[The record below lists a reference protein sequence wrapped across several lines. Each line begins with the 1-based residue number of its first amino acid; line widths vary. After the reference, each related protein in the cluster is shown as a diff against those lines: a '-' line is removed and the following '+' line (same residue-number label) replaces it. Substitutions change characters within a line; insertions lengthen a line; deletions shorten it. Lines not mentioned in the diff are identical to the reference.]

1 MRRSTVRAL
10 ALVAASAIF
19 AAVALPVVAQ
29 TKPPEKTAK
38 EKSIVQAME
47 ENKIT
52 LVRAIEVAEESSK
65 GKAIGARAALD
76 RDKLSFTVQCV
87 VDDKLEVVRIDGKTG
102 KTIGRKDDKDG
113 KEGGDDAKREKKPKT
128 PPPDSPGRPIQ
139 P

>member
-1 MRRSTVRAL
+1 MRRSSVRVL
-10 ALVAASAIF
+10 ATIVASA
-19 AAVALPVVAQ
+19 AVAVVALPVLAQ
-29 TKPPEKTAK
+29 SKPPEKTAK
-38 EKSIVQAME
+38 EKPIVQAME
-47 ENKIT
+47 EHKIT
-52 LVRAIEVAEESSK
+52 LVRAVEIAEESSK

-87 VDDKLEVVRIDGKTG
+87 VEDKLEVVRIDGKTG
-102 KTIGRKDDKDG
+102 KAIGRKDDKDG